1 MTAFRIP
8 VALLCAAG
16 LALFTP
22 SPALAQ
28 KIKPGG
34 GQAYPYT
41 LVDLL
46 GAFRPTGG
54 YQSNAAS
61 LCEPD
66 VTGSLLIVG
75 HTHVPS
81 PQPALWD
88 VAANGEFDT
97 GTINLGLPPGAR
109 EASATDVNDEGIV
122 VLNTDQSDNANY
134 PAWVLVPG
142 RALQSLP
149 QIGQGAHA
157 SAINNLGEIVGSTGN
172 GGALWRLDDQE
183 RPGQPVLLGDF
194 TPQDINDIGQMA
206 GSING
211 QAAMA
216 AFDNNNILQ
225 IVRIGPSYSADF
237 RSQAAALS
245 ADGRWL
251 AGHFD
256 HRVDGSMLQEAFAW
270 HVTDGFL
277 PLGTLN
283 GVGQSWASGV
293 NSSGQVVGT
302 STVTGR
308 MPQAAFLWQNGTM
321 TNLNSLVATGG
332 KYLQLGNRINEHGDI
347 VGLLRIG
354 KPVSEIHAFLLIP
367 RAQ

>member
-34 GQAYPYT
+34 GQTYPYT

-54 YQSNAAS
+54 YQSSAS
-61 LCEPD
+61 ALCEPD

-88 VAANGEFDT
+88 
-97 GTINLGLPPGAR
+97 
-109 EASATDVNDEGIV
+109 
-122 VLNTDQSDNANY
+122 
-134 PAWVLVPG
+134 
-142 RALQSLP
+142 
-149 QIGQGAHA
+149 
-157 SAINNLGEIVGSTGN
+157 
-172 GGALWRLDDQE
+172 
-183 RPGQPVLLGDF
+183 
-194 TPQDINDIGQMA
+194 DIGQMA

-216 AFDNNNILQ
+216 AFDDNNILQ
-225 IVRIGPSYSADF
+225 IVRIGPSYSLDF
-237 RSQAAALS
+237 NSQATAIR

-256 HRVDGSMLQEAFAW
+256 HRVDGNMLQEAFAW

-277 PLGTLN
+277 SLGTLN

-367 RAQ
+367 QAQ